1 MKENWRTLSDY
12 RFILEV
18 WAVSTS
24 LYMSA
29 LSFFIFYFL
38 FSSNKILLCSEE
50 ALQRCPYKKVFW
62 KYVANLLEKTNAE
75 VQFQ

>member
-18 WAVSTS
+18 WAVSTR

-29 LSFFIFYFL
+29 VSFFIVYSFL
-38 FSSNKILLCSEE
+38 FSSNKILLCLEE
-50 ALQRCPYKKVFW
+50 ALQRCSYKKVFW
-62 KYVANLLEKTNAE
+62 KYVANL
-75 VQFQ
+75 

>member
-18 WAVSTS
+18 WAVSTR

-29 LSFFIFYFL
+29 VSFFIVYFL
-38 FSSNKILLCSEE
+38 FSSNKILLCLEE
-50 ALQRCPYKKVFW
+50 ALQRCSYKKVFW
-62 KYVANLLEKTNAE
+62 KYVANL
-75 VQFQ
+75 